1 MDGIKIMVAALT
13 GVMLSLVLKE
23 QKPYL
28 AVALSTVCAIYIF
41 LLGLPYLDATT
52 SYMRVV
58 YSSLGGDRGHMKTL
72 LKITGIA
79 VLATFTANICSDA
92 GMSAVSNAVG
102 FAGKIICMCM
112 TLPVIADFFNELI
125 NILP

>member
-1 MDGIKIMVAALT
+1 MDWIKIMVAALT

-28 AVALSTVCAIYIF
+28 GIALATVCAVYIF
-41 LLGLPYLDATT
+41 FLGLPYLDTMT
-52 SYMRVV
+52 SYVRVF
-58 YSSLGGDRGHMKTL
+58 YSSLGGSRGYMGIL

-79 VLATFTANICSDA
+79 VLSTFAANICSDA
-92 GMSAVSNAVG
+92 GMSAVAYAVN
-102 FAGKIICMCM
+102 FTGKIICMCM
-112 TLPVIADFFNELI
+112 TLPVVADFLQELI